1 MTRFPFNIQDRKLKW
16 MNTVIKIIS
25 ACLLLLLAAC
35 VKNESVEPQVP
46 LADARMEVDI
56 QNYLRSHNETAVRDV
71 SVLYY
76 QILAPGDS
84 IHFVKATSVPTV
96 IYTTRLLNGTS
107 VGTSFGPTDF
117 DHRELQNHI
126 PGWQIGLQK
135 ISKGGKIR
143 LFIPPVLAYGS
154 AGIAGVI
161 PPDAILISEI
171 ELVSIK

>member
-1 MTRFPFNIQDRKLKW
+1 MTGFPFNIRNSKQKR
-16 MNTVIKIIS
+16 MNTVVKIIS

-35 VKNESVEPQVP
+35 VKNESSELPAP
-46 LADARMEVDI
+46 MADVRMEADI

-71 SVLYY
+71 SGLYY

-96 IYTTRLLNGTS
+96 IYTTRLLNGVS

-117 DHRELQNHI
+117 DHRELKNHI

-135 ISKGGKIR
+135 ISEGGRIR
-143 LFIPPVLAYGS
+143 LFIPPALGYGS

-161 PPDAILISEI
+161 PPNAILISEI
-171 ELVSIK
+171 ELVSIR